1 MVLKLLTV
9 SFTVAGTLI
18 DLKTRYIIPV
28 DLNSILYW
36 NAILL
41 VEFFRD
47 LNMPQKSRQYRI
59 IAEEWLEAVTAI
71 LWHDEVG
78 AWLDYDTIH
87 EIKRDYFYPTNI
99 APLWTGCYKDKE
111 IKVGKIM
118 KYLQKT
124 QIMGNLGGIPTTLE
138 HSGEQ
143 WDYPNAW
150 PPLQYIMIMGL
161 DNTDDKSAKQLAFEM
176 TERWVRSNYKAFN
189 ETGIMY
195 EKVSVVIILS
205 GVSCN

>member
-1 MVLKLLTV
+1 VILKLLTI
-9 SFTVAGTLI
+9 SFTVAGSLI

-41 VEFFRD
+41 VEFYRN
-47 LNMPQKSRQYRI
+47 LNMSQKSENYRI

-78 AWLDYDTIH
+78 AWLDYDIIN
-87 EIKRDYFYPTNI
+87 EIKRNYFYPTNI
-99 APLWTGCYKDKE
+99 APLWTGCYKYNE
-111 IKVGKIM
+111 TQVRKVM
-118 KYLQKT
+118 KYLEKA
-124 QIMGNLGGIPTTLE
+124 QIMHNLGGIPTTSE

-161 DNTDDKSAKQLAFEM
+161 DNTDDGGAKDLAFRL
-176 TERWVRSNYKAFN
+176 TERWVHSNYKAFS
-189 ETGIMY
+189 ETGAMY
-195 EKVSVVIILS
+195 EKVSMVIILT
-205 GVSCN
+205 GVSCS

>member
-1 MVLKLLTV
+1 MF
-9 SFTVAGTLI
+9 SFTFAGTLI

-41 VEFFRD
+41 VEFYRD
-47 LNMPQKSRQYRI
+47 LNMPQKSEEYRI
-59 IAEEWLEAVTAI
+59 IAKEWLEAVTAV
-71 LWHDEVG
+71 LWHSEVG
-78 AWLDYDTIH
+78 AWLDYDTIN

-99 APLWTGCYKDKE
+99 APLWTGCYYKDNKTQ
-111 IKVGKIM
+111 VGKIL
-118 KYLQKT
+118 KYLQKI
-124 QIMGNLGGIPTTLE
+124 QIMRNLGGIPTTLE

-161 DNTDDKSAKQLAFEM
+161 DNTNDEWAKELAFDL
-176 TERWVRSNYKAFN
+176 TVRWVRSNYKAFN
-189 ETGIMY
+189 ETGAMY